1 MWLALITTIYHQ
13 WPAYAPLRVV
23 VPVSCPDRIWCRWWD
38 SNMRRYSVD
47 IFTTLHDLLRH
58 YGAITP
64 GTQALYQLSYTGI
77 DPVRGIGCGDGCK
90 PI

>member
-1 MWLALITTIYHQ
+1 
-13 WPAYAPLRVV
+13 
-23 VPVSCPDRIWCRWWD
+23 
-38 SNMRRYSVD
+38 MRRYSVD